1 MNNKKTKIVA
11 TIGPA
16 SESREILK
24 KLIEAGMNVVR
35 LNFSNGE
42 HNWHG
47 KIIDTVRD
55 LAAEMGIS
63 IGIIADLQGPRIRTS
78 VDKDVELKNGEIIRI
93 SDSAAFPN
101 FSPSGGSPEGRQF
114 PISNFQLN
122 PNDPISKIAFLDY
135 PGIINDIGIGNEIL
149 IEDGL
154 KRLKVTKK
162 EKEFLEAEV
171 INGGIIKNHKGVNIP
186 DAGFHFGAV
195 TEKDERDLEF
205 ALGKEVDFVALS
217 FVSTAKELEETREKM
232 RKILGRDKNI
242 PQIIP
247 KIERKEAIKNIDEI
261 VAASDVVM
269 VARGDLGIELPE
281 TEVVIH
287 QKEIIGKCLAAG
299 KPVIV
304 ATQMLDSMIENPIPT
319 RAEVADVSNAVI
331 DHADAV
337 MLSGESANGKYPVE
351 AVATMSEI
359 IINTEKSPYD
369 DVTPD
374 YLDKNILSDYAS
386 IINSA
391 HELAKSSNAKAIV
404 MFSNSGLTARM
415 MAHHRPEQLLIAATD
430 SPKTYHQL
438 SIVWGIE
445 NYLFQIIDGRGR
457 AIDLVLEKAKKEGHL
472 ASGDKVVVILGKV
485 PDGKELAL
493 VGIRTIE

>member
-1 MNNKKTKIVA
+1 MQNKQTKIVA
-11 TIGPA
+11 TLGPA

-24 KLIEAGMNVVR
+24 KLIESGVNVVR
-35 LNFSNGE
+35 LNFSHGE

-47 KIIDTVRD
+47 KIIDTVRE
-55 LAAEMGIS
+55 LSAELGIPV
-63 IGIIADLQGPRIRTS
+63 GIMADLQGPRIRTL
-78 VDKDVELKNGEIIRI
+78 VDKDVELEKGEFIRI
-93 SDSAAFPN
+93 SDPTSFP
-101 FSPSGGSPEGRQF
+101 
-114 PISNFQLN
+114 NFQLN
-122 PNDPISKIAFLDY
+122 PNDPISKIIFLDY
-135 PGIINDIGIGNEIL
+135 PKIINDIEVGNEIL

-154 KRLKVTKK
+154 KKLKVTKK

-171 INGGIIKNHKGVNIP
+171 INGGVIKNHKGINIP
-186 DAGFHFGAV
+186 DANFHFGAV

-205 ALGKEVDFVALS
+205 VLSKEVDFVALS
-217 FVSTAKELEETREKM
+217 FVSNIQELEETREKM
-232 RKILGRDKNI
+232 KKILKREKNI

-281 TEVVIH
+281 TEVAIH

-319 RAEVADVSNAVI
+319 RAEVSDVSNAVI

-351 AVATMSEI
+351 TVATMSEI
-359 IINTEKSPYD
+359 IRNTEKSPYD

-386 IINSA
+386 AINSA
-391 HELAKSSNAKAIV
+391 HELAKSSGAKAIV
-404 MFSNSGLTARM
+404 MFSESGLTARM
-415 MAHHRPEQLLIAATD
+415 MAHHRPEQMLLVATNN
-430 SPKTYHQL
+430 PKTYHQL
-438 SIVWGIE
+438 TIVWGIE
-445 NYLFQIIDGRGR
+445 TYLFQIIDGRGR
-457 AIDLVLEKAKKEGHL
+457 AIDLALEKAKKEKRL
-472 ASGDKVVVILGKV
+472 ATGDKVVVILGKV

-493 VGIRTIE
+493 